1 MNEKQ
6 YLESIVKPLLSR
18 PEALVLEHTTDERGI
33 LLTITAS
40 GDDMGRLIG
49 KAGSTANSLRS
60 LLRQFGALTQRHISV
75 KINDPIG
82 GRRSPAPSYG
92 GSDKSMLEE

>member
-1 MNEKQ
+1 MNEKD
-6 YLESIVKPLLSR
+6 YLVSIVKPLLSR
-18 PEALVLEHTTDERGI
+18 PEALVIEHVVDERGI

-60 LLRQFGALTQRHISV
+60 LLRQYGALTQRHISV
-75 KINDPIG
+75 KINDPVG
-82 GRRSPAPSYG
+82 GRRTPAPTYG
-92 GSDKSMLEE
+92 TDKEMLEN

>member
-1 MNEKQ
+1 MNEQ
-6 YLESIVKPLLSR
+6 NYLESIVKPLLSR

-33 LLTITAS
+33 LLTVTAH

-60 LLRQFGALTQRHISV
+60 LLRQYGALTQRHISV

-82 GRRSPAPSYG
+82 GRRTPAPSYG
-92 GSDKSMLEE
+92 SDKALLEE

>member
-1 MNEKQ
+1 MNEQ
-6 YLESIVKPLLSR
+6 TYLESIVKPLLSH
-18 PEALVLEHTTDERGI
+18 PESLVIKHAVDEKGI
-33 LLTITAS
+33 LLTITAH

-60 LLRQFGALTQRHISV
+60 IIRQFGALTQRHISV

-82 GRRSPAPSYG
+82 GRRTPAPTYG
-92 GSDKSMLEE
+92 GGDKEMLEN